1 MFCDFSEGALDVIF
15 PVILCGGSGTRLWPL
30 SRKTCPKQF
39 VEFEKN
45 TTLFKQTI
53 DRLYDALKNASL
65 SDILVVANED
75 QKEYVNKDILQIQN
89 QNFQIILEPCQK
101 NTAGAI
107 CATALIASKIDSDA
121 ILLICPSDH
130 KISDISEFSK
140 SIKKAFNLANLGY
153 IVTFGI
159 TPRSAETGYGYIK
172 CGSPLLDSGFKVDH
186 FAEKPD
192 FETASKYIQDSN
204 YLWNSG
210 IFVGKAKII
219 IDEFKKFKPEI
230 ANLVNKCINAFNGV
244 SPNHIYQL
252 NREIYSQIEDISI
265 DYAIMSHTKRA
276 AVVKS
281 DFSWSDLGSWK
292 SIYDNSVKDHFG
304 NVVQGSIISE
314 GTNNCYLCS
323 KDRLVAAVGLND
335 IAVIETK
342 DAVLV
347 SSLSKSQEVKKI
359 PKLLEENNLEGLAS
373 AVVLRP
379 WGSYESLVKSNRFQV
394 KRIVVKPGEQLS
406 LQKHFHRA
414 EHWIVVEGSAEIQ
427 IGHATHFF
435 TENQSVYIPAGE
447 LHRLT
452 NPGRIPLVVIE
463 VQSGSYLGEDDIVR
477 LEDKY
482 LRT

>member
-1 MFCDFSEGALDVIF
+1 MIF
-15 PVILCGGSGTRLWPL
+15 PVVLCGGSGTRLWPL

-39 VEFEKN
+39 VKFEKN
-45 TTLFKQTI
+45 KTLFKETI
-53 DRLYDALKNASL
+53 ERLQRTLKNDSL
-65 SDILVVANED
+65 SDMIVVANAS
-75 QKEYVNKDILQIQN
+75 QKEYIIKDVNPSIN
-89 QNFQIILEPCQK
+89 QEFKIVLEPCQK

-107 CATALIASKIDSDA
+107 CVASLIAHKLDPEA
-121 ILLICPSDH
+121 TLLICPSDH
-130 KISDISEFSK
+130 KISNLGEFRK
-140 SIKKAFNLANLGY
+140 SVQEALSLADLGY

-159 TPRSAETGYGYIK
+159 TPSSPETGFGYIR
-172 CGSPLLDSGFKVDH
+172 CGTKLLDYGFQVES
-186 FAEKPD
+186 FIEKPD
-192 FETASKYIQDSN
+192 PETANKYSQDSN

-210 IFVGKAKII
+210 MFVGKADTLIQ
-219 IDEFKKFKPEI
+219 EFKKFKPDILHI
-230 ANLVNKCINAFNGV
+230 AGKCV
-244 SPNHIYQL
+244 SALDVSNSNNFYNIDKSLYD
-252 NREIYSQIEDISI
+252 QIENISI
-265 DYAIMSHTKRA
+265 DYAIMSQTKKA

-281 DFSWSDLGSWK
+281 YFSWSDLGSWK
-292 SIYDNSVKDHFG
+292 SLYENSNKDESG
-304 NVVQGSIISE
+304 NVIQGDVVTDE
-314 GTNNCYLCS
+314 TNNCYLCS
-323 KDRLVAAVGLND
+323 KDRIVAAVGLND

-359 PKLLEENNLEGLAS
+359 PKLLAEKSLDVLAS

-427 IGHATHFF
+427 IGCETHFF

-482 LRT
+482 LRS

>member
-1 MFCDFSEGALDVIF
+1 MIF

-39 VEFEKN
+39 VEFEKGK
-45 TTLFKQTI
+45 TLFKETI
-53 DRLYDALKNASL
+53 ERLHEVLNDTTLSDMLIVANAS
-65 SDILVVANED
+65 
-75 QKEYVNKDILQIQN
+75 QKEYINKDIIHISN
-89 QNFQIILEPCQK
+89 QSFKIILEPCQK

-107 CATALIASKIDSDA
+107 CAAALVALRMDSEA
-121 ILLICPSDH
+121 VLLICPSDH
-130 KISDISEFSK
+130 KISNLSEFGK
-140 SIKKAFNLANLGY
+140 SIQKAFTLADQGY

-159 TPRSAETGYGYIK
+159 TPTSPETGYGYIK
-172 CGSPLLDSGFKVDH
+172 CGSQLIDSGFKVDH

-192 FETASKYIQDSN
+192 SGTASKYICDSN

-210 IFVGKAKII
+210 IFVGKAKSL
-219 IDEFKKFKPEI
+219 IDEFKKFKPNI
-230 ANLVNKCINAFNGV
+230 LNHVSKCVQDFDV
-244 SPNHIYQL
+244 SPSNNIYRL
-252 NREIYSQIEDISI
+252 NSEIYGQVQDISI
-265 DYAIMSHTKRA
+265 DYAIMSRTEMA

-281 DFSWSDLGSWK
+281 EFSWSDLGSWK
-292 SIYDNSVKDHFG
+292 SIYDNSAKDNSG
-304 NVVQGSIISE
+304 NVVQGIVVTD
-314 GTNNCYLCS
+314 GTDNCYICS
-323 KDRLVAAVGLND
+323 KDRVVAAVGLND

-347 SSLSKSQEVKKI
+347 SSLSHSQDVKKI
-359 PKLLEENNLEGLAS
+359 PKLLEEKNLDGLES

-427 IGHATHFF
+427 IGSESHFI

-447 LHRLT
+447 VHRLT

-463 VQSGSYLGEDDIVR
+463 VQSGAYLGEDDIVR

-482 LRT
+482 LRS

>member
-1 MFCDFSEGALDVIF
+1 MIF

-39 VEFEKN
+39 VEFEKGK
-45 TTLFKQTI
+45 TLFKETI
-53 DRLYDALKNASL
+53 ERLHDVLADISL
-65 SDILVVANED
+65 SDILIIANES
-75 QKEYVNKDILQIQN
+75 QKEYINKELLCLEN
-89 QNFQIILEPCQK
+89 QSYKIILEPCQK

-107 CATALIASKIDSDA
+107 CAAALSALRLDSEA
-121 ILLICPSDH
+121 MLLICPSDH
-130 KISDISEFSK
+130 KISNISEFSK
-140 SIKKAFNLANLGY
+140 SIQKAFTLANLGY

-159 TPRSAETGYGYIK
+159 TPTSPETGYGYIK
-172 CGSPLLDSGFKVDH
+172 CGEQLINSGFKIDH
-186 FAEKPD
+186 FVEKPD
-192 FETASKYIQDSN
+192 SETANRYILNPN

-210 IFVGKAKII
+210 IFVGKAKNII
-219 IDEFKKFKPEI
+219 KEFEKFEPNI
-230 ANLVNKCINAFNGV
+230 LNLVNDCVNAFDF
-244 SPNHIYQL
+244 SPSNYIYQL
-252 NREIYSQIEDISI
+252 EREIYSQVKDISI
-265 DYAIMSHTKRA
+265 DYAIMSQTKMA

-292 SIYDNSVKDHFG
+292 SIYDNSTKDNSG
-304 NVVQGSIISE
+304 NVVHGVVVSE
-314 GTNNCYLCS
+314 GTNNCYLYS
-323 KDRLVAAVGLND
+323 KDRLVAAVGLTD
-335 IAVIETK
+335 IAIIETK

-347 SSLSKSQEVKKI
+347 SSLSKSQDVKKI
-359 PKLLEENNLEGLAS
+359 PKLLEENSLEGLGS

-394 KRIVVKPGEQLS
+394 KRIIVKPGEQLS

-427 IGHATHFF
+427 IGCESHFV

-447 LHRLT
+447 VHRLT

-463 VQSGSYLGEDDIVR
+463 VQSGAYLGEDDIVR

-482 LRT
+482 LRH